1 MIVVYNFRVINLL
14 SIVMTEL
21 RQGRRIALIIMFLLF
36 NGAIVNAQIDSSIKK
51 MPEVLVTAHR
61 NSQQDIAIS
70 CLVESVTA
78 KQINTYSLRTTPEA
92 LMMANGI
99 FVQKTNHGG
108 GSPFVRGLTGNQT
121 LVLVDGIRLNNS
133 TFRYGP
139 NQYLNTIDVFSVSK
153 IEVAKGTGAVQY
165 GSDALGGV
173 IQVFTRQPEWSDKKY
188 CKGRVLTRYMTGDME
203 KTTRGEF
210 EYGSKKS
217 AIAAGITYRDYGDLL
232 GGDTTGKQSPSGYRE
247 WAFDVKAKWKLGN
260 KVQLTVAHQQVRQF
274 HVPVYHKVRLEN
286 FKINEI
292 DPQQRRLTY
301 ARLSIATKNSLFKEI
316 VFTQSWHQTKEG
328 RNTLKNG
335 GSLYRREKDE
345 INTIG
350 FTAEVNS
357 KITKN
362 WSANS
367 GIELYADKV
376 NSSREDINIV
386 NNSYS
391 FSRGLY
397 PNNSRYGN
405 YAIYSLHQVLL
416 NKWQLDAGARWNVLR
431 IRIDDAALGRVFI
444 KPAALVGNLAALYRL
459 SRTNA
464 LFASYSTGY
473 RAPNIDDLG
482 TLGVVDFRYEVP
494 TANLSPERSRN
505 LEIGYKLNHR
515 KFSLKAGLF
524 YMHLDNIITRVK
536 REGELINGYPVYRK
550 ENTESSFIRGAEA
563 SFDWQLTQR
572 WNVAGGFAYQFGQNL
587 TKKEPMRRIPPV
599 NGKLLS
605 YYLVKNWRFA
615 LEYSFAGKQTRLAQG
630 DKDDNRISPN
640 GTPAWNIINC
650 HAGYSYKK
658 WRLTVG
664 GQNLFNKDYRLHG
677 SGING
682 VGRSASFNLEYFF

>member
-21 RQGRRIALIIMFLLF
+21 RQGRKIALIIMFLLF
-36 NGAIVNAQIDSSIKK
+36 NGTIVNAQIDSSIKK

-61 NSQQDIAIS
+61 NSQQDIDIS

-78 KQINTYSLRTTPEA
+78 RQINTYSLRTTPEA

-188 CKGRVLTRYMTGDME
+188 WKGRVLTRYMTGDME

-386 NNSYS
+386 NNSFS

-397 PNNSRYGN
+397 PNDSRYGN

-536 REGELINGYPVYRK
+536 KEGELINGYPVYRK

-682 VGRSASFNLEYFF
+682 VGRSASFSLEYFF

>member
-1 MIVVYNFRVINLL
+1 MIVVFNVRFVNLVKSVTTVVREGRRTARVISLL
-14 SIVMTEL
+14 
-21 RQGRRIALIIMFLLF
+21 LL
-36 NGAIVNAQIDSSIKK
+36 NGLVANAQIDSSIKK
-51 MPEVLVTAHR
+51 LEEVLVTAQR
-61 NSQQDIAIS
+61 NSQQDINIS

-78 KQINTYSLRTTPEA
+78 RQINAYSLRTTSEA
-92 LMMANGI
+92 LMMTNGI

-139 NQYLNTIDVFSVSK
+139 NQYLNTIDAFSVSK

-173 IQVFTRQPEWSDKKY
+173 IQVFTRQSGWSDKKSL
-188 CKGRVLTRYMTGDME
+188 KGRVLTRYMTGDME
-203 KTTRGEF
+203 RTTRGEI

-217 AIAAGITYRDYGDLL
+217 AMTAGITYRDFGDLL

-247 WAFDVKAKWKLGN
+247 WAFDVKAMWKLASN
-260 KVQLTVAHQQVRQF
+260 VKLTVAQQRVHQI

-286 FKINEI
+286 FEINEQ
-292 DPQQRRLTY
+292 DPQERLLTY
-301 ARLSIATKNSLFKEI
+301 ARLGIETKNNLFREI
-316 VFTQSWHQTKEG
+316 VFTTSWHRTREG
-328 RNTLKNG
+328 RNTLKNSA
-335 GSLYRREKDE
+335 SLFRKEMDE
-345 INTIG
+345 INTMG
-350 FTAEVNS
+350 FTAEVIS
-357 KITKN
+357 KIRKN

-376 NSSREDINIV
+376 NSSREDINTI
-386 NNSYS
+386 NNGSS

-405 YAIYSLHQVLL
+405 YAVYTLHRVAF
-416 NKWQLDAGARWNVLR
+416 NKWQFDAGARWNILR
-431 IRIDDAALGRVFI
+431 IRIEDAALGRVLI
-444 KPAALVGNLAALYRL
+444 KPAALVGNLAALYKF
-459 SRTNA
+459 SRSNA

-482 TLGVVDFRYEVP
+482 TLGVVDFRYEIP
-494 TANLSPERSRN
+494 ANNLSPERSRN
-505 LEIGYKLNHR
+505 LEMGYKLNHR
-515 KFSLKAGLF
+515 RFSMKAGIF
-524 YMHLDNIITRVK
+524 YMHLNNIITRVK
-536 REGELINGYPVYRK
+536 REGELINGYTVYRK
-550 ENTESSFIRGAEA
+550 ENTESSFIRGVET

-572 WNVAGGFAYQFGQNL
+572 WNVAGGFAYQYGQNL

-599 NGKLLS
+599 NGRFLS
-605 YYLVKNWRFA
+605 YYSGKNWRFA
-615 LEYSFAGKQTRLAQG
+615 FEYSFAGEQTRLAQG
-630 DKDDNRISPN
+630 DKDDNRISPS
-640 GTPAWNIINC
+640 GTPAWNIINI
-650 HAGYSYKK
+650 HGSYLYKK

-682 VGRSASFNLEYFF
+682 VGRSASFTLEYNF

>member
-1 MIVVYNFRVINLL
+1 MTVIFNIRFVKLVRNVATVVQERGRNARLTTILL
-14 SIVMTEL
+14 L
-21 RQGRRIALIIMFLLF
+21 
-36 NGAIVNAQIDSSIKK
+36 NGLIVNAQIDSSIKK
-51 MPEVLVTAHR
+51 LDEVLVTAQR
-61 NSQQDIAIS
+61 NSQQDINIS
-70 CLVESVTA
+70 CLVESVIA
-78 KQINTYSLRTTPEA
+78 REINMYSLRTTSEA
-92 LMMANGI
+92 LMMTNGI

-139 NQYLNTIDVFSVSK
+139 NQYLNTIDVFSVAK

-173 IQVFTRQPEWSDKKY
+173 IQVFTKQPGWSEKKY
-188 CKGRVLTRYMTGDME
+188 WKGRVLTRYMTGDME
-203 KTTRGEF
+203 KTTRGEV
-210 EYGSKKS
+210 EYGSKKA
-217 AIAAGITYRDYGDLL
+217 AIAAGITYRDFGDLL

-247 WAFDVKAKWKLGN
+247 WAFDVKAMWKLGSN
-260 KVQLTVAHQQVRQF
+260 VKLTVAQQRVQQF
-274 HVPVYHKVRLEN
+274 QVPVYHKLRLEN
-286 FKINEI
+286 FKTNES
-292 DPQQRRLTY
+292 DPQQRLLTY
-301 ARLSIATKNSLFKEI
+301 ARLSIDTKNNLFKEI
-316 VFTQSWHQTKEG
+316 VFTQSWHQAREG
-328 RNTLKNG
+328 RKTLKNNA
-335 GSLYRREKDE
+335 SLLRKETDE
-345 INTIG
+345 INTMG
-350 FTAEVNS
+350 FTVEIIS
-357 KITKN
+357 KVRKN
-362 WSANS
+362 WLANS
-367 GIELYADKV
+367 GIELYSDKV
-376 NSSREDINIV
+376 NSNREDINIV
-386 NNSYS
+386 SNASS

-405 YAIYSLHQVLL
+405 YAVYSLHQVSLS
-416 NKWQLDAGARWNVLR
+416 KWQLDAGARWNLLR
-431 IRIDDAALGRVFI
+431 IRIEDAAFGRVLI
-444 KPAALVGNLAALYRL
+444 KPAALVGNLAASYRL
-459 SRTNA
+459 SRINA
-464 LFASYSTGY
+464 LFVSYSTGY

-515 KFSLKAGLF
+515 KFSMKAGLF

-536 REGELINGYPVYRK
+536 KEGELINGYPVYRK
-550 ENTESSFIRGAEA
+550 ENTESSFIRGTEA

-572 WNVAGGFAYQFGQNL
+572 WNVAGGLAYQYGQNL

-599 NGKLLS
+599 NGRLLS
-605 YYLVKNWRFA
+605 CYSMKNWRFA

-630 DKDDNRISPN
+630 DKDDSRISPN
-640 GTPAWNIINC
+640 GTPAWNIVNW

-682 VGRSASFNLEYFF
+682 VGRSASFTLEYYF

>member
-1 MIVVYNFRVINLL
+1 MIVAFNFRFINLVRTARTVV
-14 SIVMTEL
+14 SE
-21 RQGRRIALIIMFLLF
+21 GRRNVLVTTLLLLTGLIA
-36 NGAIVNAQIDSSIKK
+36 NGQIDSSIKK
-51 MPEVLVTAHR
+51 LEEVLVTAQR
-61 NSQQDIAIS
+61 NSQQDIDIS

-78 KQINTYSLRTTPEA
+78 RQINTYSLRTTSEA
-92 LMMANGI
+92 LMMASGI

-139 NQYLNTIDVFSVSK
+139 NQYMNTIDAFSVSK

-173 IQVFTRQPEWSDKKY
+173 IQVFTRQPGWSDKKY
-188 CKGRVLTRYMTGDME
+188 WKGRVLTRYMTGDME

-217 AIAAGITYRDYGDLL
+217 AITAGITYRDFGDLL

-247 WAFDVKAKWKLGN
+247 WAFDIKSIWKLAGN
-260 KVQLTVAHQQVRQF
+260 MQLTVAQQRVHQFQ
-274 HVPVYHKVRLEN
+274 VPVYHKLRLEN
-286 FKINEI
+286 FKINES
-292 DPQQRRLTY
+292 DPQQRLLTY
-301 ARLSIATKNSLFKEI
+301 ARLSIETKNSLFSEI
-316 VFTQSWHQTKEG
+316 VFTTSWHQTREG
-328 RNTLKNG
+328 RNTLKNNT
-335 GSLYRREKDE
+335 SLLRKEMDE
-345 INTIG
+345 VNTIG
-350 FTAEVNS
+350 FTAEVIS
-357 KITKN
+357 KIREN

-376 NSSREDINIV
+376 NSSREDINTV
-386 NNSYS
+386 NNSSS

-405 YAIYSLHQVLL
+405 YAVYSLHQVSVD
-416 NKWQLDAGARWNVLR
+416 KWQFDAGARWNILR
-431 IRIDDAALGRVFI
+431 IRIEDAALGRVLI

-459 SRTNA
+459 SRINA

-482 TLGVVDFRYEVP
+482 TLGVVDFRYEIP

-515 KFSLKAGLF
+515 KFSMKAGIF

-536 REGELINGYPVYRK
+536 KEGELINGYPVYKK

-563 SFDWQLTQR
+563 SFDWQLTQG

-587 TKKEPMRRIPPV
+587 TKKEPMRRIPPI
-599 NGKLLS
+599 NGRLLS
-605 YYLVKNWRFA
+605 CYSKRNWR
-615 LEYSFAGKQTRLAQG
+615 LVMEYSFAGAQTRLAQG
-630 DKDDNRISPN
+630 DKDDNRISPQ
-640 GTPAWNIINC
+640 GTPAWNIVNC
-650 HAGYSYKK
+650 HSSYLYKK
-658 WRLTVG
+658 WRLTLG

-682 VGRSASFNLEYFF
+682 VGRSASFTLEYYF